1 MPINYY
7 YELTGII
14 TDSEIILHL
23 IKKYFPELEKI
34 INDEYMTIKN
44 FINKW
49 IITIFTND
57 FQKELGYIIW
67 DFLLLQ
73 GNIVIFKSVLS
84 LFSILKKKIIAC
96 KEKDEYIYSIFEETL
111 NIESKNKKLLFGL
124 AIKNYED
131 LTEKYINKI
140 RNKINP
146 IVFDNIIKI
155 NKNSYNIKI
164 KNKNLTTNK
173 CDEKWPI
180 CLGNDKLRSNPIN
193 HLNFIVFK
201 TPSNTKYYKNYF
213 FDEINNENNNIFND
227 YENKKDNTHMNDIN
241 DLYNIITERE
251 NHHCCSLINTEI
263 DIKENK

>member
-1 MPINYY
+1 
-7 YELTGII
+7 
-14 TDSEIILHL
+14 
-23 IKKYFPELEKI
+23 
-34 INDEYMTIKN
+34 MTIKN

-57 FQKELGYIIW
+57 FQKDLGYIIW

-131 LTEKYINKI
+131 LKEKYINKI

-155 NKNSYNIKI
+155 NKN
-164 KNKNLTTNK
+164 
-173 CDEKWPI
+173 
-180 CLGNDKLRSNPIN
+180 
-193 HLNFIVFK
+193 
-201 TPSNTKYYKNYF
+201 
-213 FDEINNENNNIFND
+213 
-227 YENKKDNTHMNDIN
+227 
-241 DLYNIITERE
+241 
-251 NHHCCSLINTEI
+251 
-263 DIKENK
+263 